1 MFLLAGAGS
10 AWTQQSQ
17 APPHSA
23 PVPAQPSPVTA
34 SGNAQPAS
42 SAGSGSHP
50 EPMATFKA
58 TSRLVTVEVV
68 AKDHKGQPVKGL
80 TVEDFQVFEQEAGWR
95 KEKRQQKIA
104 LVQPVNILDRPADR
118 NNVQLAPGIHTN
130 MITLQQ
136 NPVPPTIMLVDA
148 LNTSWANRVQVRIQ
162 MVRMLRTI
170 PDDVPV
176 AVFLLGRQLR
186 LLQNFT
192 TDPKLLKSALEKTSS
207 LQASSLVEID
217 PRDDPDSLSAILEEI
232 PGAQVDAIKGFE
244 QEAFAS
250 TMDTREKITVDAL
263 RSLARH
269 VAGYPGRKNLLW
281 ISSSFPIALNP
292 DFEAAVGGTASLYG
306 LGTRNYQQDM
316 REVANLLGDAKVAVY
331 PIDPAG
337 LETSSLSSASTR
349 VRGSMANGSNVRG
362 IITRE
367 GLSRQSRV
375 DTMETLADET
385 GGRVCVDDN
394 DLGDCVR
401 KAVEDGS
408 YFYEIAYYPDSKDW
422 RGEYRKIVVEAKQH
436 GIHLSY
442 RKGYY
447 ASPEPV
453 AEKDTK
459 RQDEQLQK
467 AACWDLL
474 TSTSVLLATKELPQ
488 EQPGSRKYFLSVDTG
503 SIGVDTSP
511 DGAPRFELQFAAC
524 TFDKSGKPL
533 QFWHDS
539 ISQDLTS
546 KQYAG
551 VESHH
556 GYPHILA
563 VSPAANAIAVRFLV
577 RDLTTGR
584 VGSVNV
590 PLVETAAV
598 GPTSSA
604 VPPASVKD
612 VPNPATH

>member
-42 SAGSGSHP
+42 FAGSGSHP

-474 TSTSVLLATKELPQ
+474 TSTSVRLATKELPQ

-598 GPTSSA
+598 GPASSA